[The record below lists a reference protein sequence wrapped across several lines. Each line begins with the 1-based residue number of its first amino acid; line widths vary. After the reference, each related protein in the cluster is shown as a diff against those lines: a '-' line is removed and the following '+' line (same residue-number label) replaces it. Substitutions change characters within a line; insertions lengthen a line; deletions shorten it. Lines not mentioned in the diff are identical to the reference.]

1 MKMPLF
7 ETTKKSHGPAI
18 GVHFELV
25 ENRIHH
31 IYMTLGNGEGLE
43 WYLYGDSARNK
54 QVQKQIHAWM
64 KNYLDRLP
72 GTLPALYFSPKI
84 SAFHRK
90 VWEYLTTLSIGQ
102 LASYGDVAEAVGSKG
117 AARAVGTACARNNF
131 PLLIPCHRVIASK
144 AALGGFS
151 CGLEIKRR
159 LLEFEKCWHHIRNYK
174 IESRTEAS

>member
-1 MKMPLF
+1 MASRLLGFYKHPSFLIYLLRSSMKMPLF

-84 SAFHRK
+84 
-90 VWEYLTTLSIGQ
+90 
-102 LASYGDVAEAVGSKG
+102 
-117 AARAVGTACARNNF
+117 
-131 PLLIPCHRVIASK
+131 
-144 AALGGFS
+144 
-151 CGLEIKRR
+151 
-159 LLEFEKCWHHIRNYK
+159 
-174 IESRTEAS
+174 